1 MAVVAGAGSA
11 AAVLER
17 VGPFHNLLPV
27 GAAGGGLEGGR
38 HSAVNIHLHL
48 LNPPHPLTLPY
59 LIPLH
64 PTPPILIP
72 SHPAQPLLIPHTSCS
87 PLLGAPNPC

>member
-38 HSAVNIHLHL
+38 HSAVNILLHL
-48 LNPPHPLTLPY
+48 LTPPHPLTS
-59 LIPLH
+59 PL
-64 PTPPILIP
+64 LIP
-72 SHPAQPLLIPHTSCS
+72 SHPAPPLLIPHTSCS